1 MGATVEATTHPAAAT
16 KTDEHTLF
24 DTNTAGGTGGTVGN
38 SLAGLVG
45 ENDDD
50 AWSQPKE
57 PYVGMR
63 FDTLEGAKEHY
74 NAYALQLGF
83 SIKMNTARRTGAT
96 RMLVKQQFVC
106 NKFRKP
112 TEDDGGVEKPPVLD
126 KIVDQA
132 EHVDEDHD
140 IVFLDDERRMMH
152 IMSDFYG
159 TELIV
164 PYGTKHITNLK
175 TMLNKDATKEGDMI
189 ETVAYFK
196 DQQKDDPDL
205 FYKIKYD
212 EEDRVEN
219 IFWVD
224 GAARK
229 AYVEAYHDCIS
240 FDTTYMTNM
249 YNMPFALFIGINRH
263 GQLFMLGCGFVRQE
277 MASSFDWLFETFLE
291 AMNGIAPTN
300 IITDQDIAMAQSI
313 KKMFPTSVHHCC
325 RWHIMKKAQE
335 KLGSMLVRNPG
346 LSRDFNECVD
356 FSLTPEE
363 FETGWNALLLK
374 YEVYPNQ
381 EWVVK
386 YGSRSYYVTCEPSV
400 EDN

>member
-1 MGATVEATTHPAAAT
+1 
-16 KTDEHTLF
+16 
-24 DTNTAGGTGGTVGN
+24 
-38 SLAGLVG
+38 
-45 ENDDD
+45 
-50 AWSQPKE
+50 
-57 PYVGMR
+57 MR
-63 FDTLEGAKEHY
+63 FDNLEGAKEHY
-74 NAYALQLGF
+74 NVYALQLGF
-83 SIKMNTARRTGAT
+83 FIKMSTSRRTGDT
-96 RMLVKQQFVC
+96 RILVKQQFVC

-112 TEDDGGVEKPPVLD
+112 TEDDGGAEKPPVLD

-132 EHVDEDHD
+132 EHVDEDDD
-140 IVFLDDERRMMH
+140 IVFLDDERRM
-152 IMSDFYG
+152 IG

-164 PYGTKHITNLK
+164 PYGTKHIKNLK

-196 DQQKDDPDL
+196 DQQKDDPDF
-205 FYKIKYD
+205 FYKIKYN

-249 YNMPFALFIGINRH
+249 YNMPSAPFIRINRH
-263 GQLFMLGCGFVRQE
+263 GQSFMLGCGFVRQE
-277 MASSFDWLFETFLE
+277 MATSFDWLVETFLE
-291 AMNGIAPTN
+291 AMNGIAQTN

-313 KKMFPTSVHHCC
+313 KKMFPTSVHRCC

-335 KLGSMLVRNPG
+335 KLGSMLARNPG

-363 FETGWNALLLK
+363 FETGWTALLLK
-374 YEVYPNQ
+374 YEGMVDTDFENLYNYRAM
-381 EWVVK
+381 WVPCYFK
-386 YGSRSYYVTCEPSV
+386 H
-400 EDN
+400 